1 MSNACQAGIGG
12 QLLNTA
18 LTALSPFAGNGEA
31 GPQHNRYVRS
41 KTQRREHSNAIS
53 FREIIEVGDS
63 VTIEHGVTPGVVHDV
78 VESIGSMTE
87 WGLKNPGVM
96 VEAAPFG
103 LVFWPIPSNDEH
115 EHDPLVFVS
124 RKLK

>member
-1 MSNACQAGIGG
+1 MLAKRASVVSCITLRSQRSVRSLG
-12 QLLNTA
+12 TA
-18 LTALSPFAGNGEA
+18 NPALSIIVMSVQKLSVGNTLMQYHSGE
-31 GPQHNRYVRS
+31 
-41 KTQRREHSNAIS
+41 T
-53 FREIIEVGDS
+53 IEVGDS

-115 EHDPLVFVS
+115 DPLVFVS